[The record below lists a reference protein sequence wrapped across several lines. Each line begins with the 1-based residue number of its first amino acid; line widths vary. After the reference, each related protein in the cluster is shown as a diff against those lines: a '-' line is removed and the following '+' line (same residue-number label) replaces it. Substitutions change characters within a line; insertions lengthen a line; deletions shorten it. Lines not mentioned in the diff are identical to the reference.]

1 MGRRIALLTCLL
13 YIFLPASSQA
23 AAIALG
29 PQTHRVAV
37 LAYAEVADGTASYA
51 DIRAGR
57 VAFVPFAQYKPHGSP
72 ASMWVRFALASAE
85 SHDRRRWLLALP
97 RDFESADLY
106 RAGVAQ
112 PRADVY
118 VPAFRILDRDFSGAP
133 LYLHVRYYADVPLLI
148 RVIDEHDFFT
158 WSEPYRLVE
167 GAFIGVLAA
176 VALFNMFVFGIMR
189 DRSAVLYVLY
199 IVTMI
204 VNELVTTG
212 IGDEYLWPGIALSAR
227 FGGYATNFAAFAAFL
242 IFARSFLRTRE
253 EAPRWDRALITAFAV
268 YAVVQ
273 IAEVFFPGGNAF
285 LPALLLVEFG
295 AMLVTAS
302 AGVFRLRSGYQPA
315 RFFVVAFVPSMV
327 GVLANLY
334 YDAFVPAG
342 NWFLAA
348 NGVELGTMLQAA
360 ILSFSIVDRMRI
372 LEREALVDPLTSLPN
387 RMHFTQE
394 LTDAIERAGREQRA
408 VGVLFVDL
416 DRFKRI
422 NDQYGHRFGDEVL
435 RTVGKRLCARVRKN
449 DIVAR
454 LGGDEFAVIL
464 ENAGSVQLVERV
476 AEQVAHLLDDP
487 VVIDGKHMPIGI
499 SVGRA
504 LYPDDGRTMDDLL
517 HAADLRMYEMKQ
529 AQTAAV

>member
-13 YIFLPASSQA
+13 CFLVPAASQA
-23 AAIALG
+23 AVIVLG
-29 PQTHRVAV
+29 PQTHRIAV
-37 LAYAEVADGTASYA
+37 LSYAEVADGAASFA

-57 VAFVPFAQYKPHGSP
+57 IAFVPFSQYKPHGSP
-72 ASMWVRFALASAE
+72 ASMWVRFTLSSAE
-85 SHDRRRWLLALP
+85 SHDRRRWLLAVP
-97 RDFESADLY
+97 REFESAELY
-106 RAGVAQ
+106 RAGVIQ

-118 VPAFRILDRDFSGAP
+118 VPAFRLVDSDFQGAP
-133 LYLHVRYYADVPLLI
+133 LYLHVRYYADVPLLV

-199 IVTMI
+199 ILTMI
-204 VNELVTTG
+204 ANELVTTG
-212 IGDEYLWPGIALSAR
+212 IGDEYLWPGVALSAR
-227 FGGYATNFAAFAAFL
+227 FGGYATNIAAFATFL

-253 EAPRWDRALITAFAV
+253 EAPRWDRALIAAFAG
-268 YAVVQ
+268 YVVIQ
-273 IAEVFFPGGNAF
+273 IAEIALPGGTA
-285 LPALLLVEFG
+285 LIPAVLFVQFG
-295 AMLVTAS
+295 AMLVTAL
-302 AGVFRLRSGYQPA
+302 AGVFRLRSGYEPA
-315 RFFVVAFVPSMV
+315 RFFVVAFVPSMI
-327 GVLANLY
+327 GVLANLF
-334 YDAFVPAG
+334 YDAFVPPG

-348 NGVELGTMLQAA
+348 NGVEIGTMLQAA

-394 LTDAIERAGREQRA
+394 LTDAIERAGREERA

-422 NDQYGHRFGDEVL
+422 NDEYGHRFGDEVL

-476 AEQVAHLLDDP
+476 AEQVATLLDDP
-487 VVIDGKHMPIGI
+487 VVIDGTQMPIGI

-504 LYPDDGRTMDDLL
+504 LYPDDGKTMDDLL
-517 HAADLRMYEMKQ
+517 HAADLRMYQMKQ
-529 AQTAAV
+529 SQTAAS

>member
-1 MGRRIALLTCLL
+1 ML
-13 YIFLPASSQA
+13 YILVPAVSQA
-23 AAIALG
+23 AEILLG
-29 PQTHRVAV
+29 PQTHRLAV
-37 LAYAEVADGTASYA
+37 LPYAQVADGTASFA
-51 DIRAGR
+51 DVQAGR
-57 VAFVPFAQYKPHGSP
+57 VVFVPFARYRARGSP
-72 ASMWVRFALASAE
+72 ASMWVRFTLASAE
-85 SHDRRRWLLALP
+85 SHDKRRWLLAVP
-97 RDFESADLY
+97 REFESAELY
-106 RAGVAQ
+106 GAGASR
-112 PRADVY
+112 PRAPVY
-118 VPAFRILDRDFSGAP
+118 VPAFRILDSDFGGAP
-133 LYLHVRYYADVPLLI
+133 LYLRVRYYADVPPLI
-148 RVIDEHDFFT
+148 RLIDEHDFFT

-189 DRSAVLYVLY
+189 DRSAVLYVVY
-199 IVTMI
+199 ILTMI
-204 VNELVTTG
+204 ANELVTTG

-227 FGGYATNFAAFAAFL
+227 FGGYATNFAAFATFL

-253 EAPRWDRALITAFAV
+253 EAPRWDRALIAAFAV

-273 IAEVFFPGGNAF
+273 IAEVFLPGGNA
-285 LPALLLVEFG
+285 LVPALLLVEFG
-295 AMLVTAS
+295 AMLVTAL

-315 RFFVVAFVPSMV
+315 RFFVVAFVPSML

-342 NWFLAA
+342 NSFLAA

-394 LTDAIERAGREQRA
+394 LTDAIERAGRESRA

-435 RTVGKRLCARVRKN
+435 RAIGKRLCARVRKN

-464 ENAGSVQLVERV
+464 ENVGSVQLVERV

-487 VVIDGKHMPIGI
+487 VVIDGKQMPIGI

-504 LYPDDGRTMDDLL
+504 LYPDDGKTIDDLL
-517 HAADLRMYEMKQ
+517 HAADLRMYQMKQ
-529 AQTAAV
+529 SQTAVS